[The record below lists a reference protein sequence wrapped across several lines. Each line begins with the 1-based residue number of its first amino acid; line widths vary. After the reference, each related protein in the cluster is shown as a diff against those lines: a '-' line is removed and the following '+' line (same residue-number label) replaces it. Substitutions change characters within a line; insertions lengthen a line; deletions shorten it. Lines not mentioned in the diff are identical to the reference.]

1 MMRNGDG
8 NQAGLYH
15 EITQMCNDI
24 EGHLESMTKNQF
36 QPFSQNNF
44 DLDDKPTQMLTE
56 LTRRNMEHEVVVDDI
71 ILRIFNQDPTVY
83 I

>member
-44 DLDDKPTQMLTE
+44 DLDDKPTQM
-56 LTRRNMEHEVVVDDI
+56 
-71 ILRIFNQDPTVY
+71 
-83 I
+83 